1 MKILHTADWH
11 IGKKLKGIDRI
22 QEYED
27 VLEEIINIAITES
40 VDCIIISGD
49 IFDSYTPSTDAEKLF
64 WNIIVKIRK
73 NNIELILLAGNHDS
87 PKKIEAMQPSLEKHG
102 VQVYARFDDND
113 LAKNIATIEKN
124 NEKLQIAVIPWINE
138 SFLTKNLETF
148 LETSKQE
155 QGKQYGIILETIY
168 RDIIELLDKDAIHIL
183 ATHTLIN
190 EALIQEANQEK
201 DISERRITLD
211 KVTYGISS
219 SQLPKQINYI
229 ALGHIHQPQEIIH
242 NAPTHYAGSV
252 LQLSFAER
260 EQEKYVY
267 IADCSINRATN
278 VDRKILQ
285 QGIKLKQLEST
296 YQDIII
302 EGKKYPNHYLKIII
316 TDETPPK
323 DFRSSIESILPNAID
338 VRLNNQSIQK
348 IKNKNINSKQLTEKE
363 LYQEYLKKTGASKDL
378 MNKKINLF
386 NELFEK
392 VETNET

>member
-64 WNIIVKIRK
+64 WNIIIKIRK

-252 LQLSFAER
+252 LQLSFA
-260 EQEKYVY
+260 
-267 IADCSINRATN
+267 
-278 VDRKILQ
+278 
-285 QGIKLKQLEST
+285 
-296 YQDIII
+296 
-302 EGKKYPNHYLKIII
+302 
-316 TDETPPK
+316 
-323 DFRSSIESILPNAID
+323 
-338 VRLNNQSIQK
+338 
-348 IKNKNINSKQLTEKE
+348 
-363 LYQEYLKKTGASKDL
+363 
-378 MNKKINLF
+378 
-386 NELFEK
+386 
-392 VETNET
+392 